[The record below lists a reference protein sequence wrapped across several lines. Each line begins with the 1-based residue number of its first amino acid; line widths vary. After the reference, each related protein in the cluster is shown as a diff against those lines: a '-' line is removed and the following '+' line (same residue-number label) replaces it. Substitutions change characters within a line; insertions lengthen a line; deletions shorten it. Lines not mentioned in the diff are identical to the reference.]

1 MYHKAKFCHDKEKK
15 MNDIVFP
22 ALPAE
27 IQAQITALLDQDGTE
42 ALDEKKEHYA
52 KIWQTKYELF
62 VSQIHTVGMELVQE
76 LGTTDTRGAIL
87 LTYSGSLI
95 SLGPQQNGSR
105 WLEYAS
111 IKFRSDVPD
120 YIRGQSITV
129 NGPIT
134 CDAVAEFSGSPLK
147 KSSSVY
153 RIAVCPEGTSE
164 SDQEQRIREATIY
177 LTNGFIKINRTQ
189 MGQTSADVDQ
199 FTVKSIVSFL
209 AKKHG
214 LTQNAARAVL
224 DDYLSVVEA
233 GVLLGERVTVG
244 KLGSM
249 TLKLQATKKARVM
262 KNIQTGEDILVPA
275 KPATLVPK
283 FVVSRALKEKGALV
297 DPEFVGL
304 AAPDPEDDD
313 GDE

>member
-1 MYHKAKFCHDKEKK
+1 MKES
-15 MNDIVFP
+15 VFLS
-22 ALPAE
+22 LPEE
-27 IQAQITALLDQDGTE
+27 IQAQINALLDQGDQE
-42 ALDEKKEHYA
+42 SIDRKREHYA
-52 KIWQTKYELF
+52 EIWQNKYDLF
-62 VSQIHTVGMELVQE
+62 VSQIRNVGMELVQE
-76 LGTTDTRGAIL
+76 LDDYDTRGAIL

-95 SLGPQQNGSR
+95 SLGPRRNDSR

-120 YIRGQSITV
+120 YV
-129 NGPIT
+129 NGQGVGIDGAIT

-177 LTNGFIKINRTQ
+177 LTNGFIKINRTE

-214 LTQNAARAVL
+214 LTQNAARAII
-224 DDYLSVVEA
+224 DDYLSVIEA

-249 TLKLQATKKARVM
+249 TLKLQAAKKARVM

-283 FVVSRALKEKGALV
+283 FVVSRSLKEKGSLV
-297 DPEFVGL
+297 NPEFVGL
-304 AAPDPEDDD
+304 DVPDPEDDD
-313 GDE
+313 SNE

>member
-1 MYHKAKFCHDKEKK
+1 

-249 TLKLQATKKARVM
+249 TLKLQAAKKARVM

-283 FVVSRALKEKGALV
+283 FVVS
-297 DPEFVGL
+297 
-304 AAPDPEDDD
+304 
-313 GDE
+313 

>member
-1 MYHKAKFCHDKEKK
+1 

-76 LGTTDTRGAIL
+76 LDASDTRGAIL

-95 SLGPQQNGSR
+95 SLGPSRSNSR

-120 YIRGQSITV
+120 YVHGQGVTI

-249 TLKLQATKKARVM
+249 TLKLQAAKKARVM

-283 FVVSRALKEKGALV
+283 FVVSRSLKEKGALV

>member
-1 MYHKAKFCHDKEKK
+1 MKES
-15 MNDIVFP
+15 VFS
-22 ALPAE
+22 LLSSE
-27 IQAQITALLDQDGTE
+27 IQAQINALLDQGDQEGI
-42 ALDEKKEHYA
+42 DKKREHYA
-52 KIWQTKYELF
+52 RIWQNKYDLF
-62 VSQIHTVGMELVQE
+62 VSQIRTVGMELVQE
-76 LGTTDTRGAIL
+76 LDDTDTRGAIL

-95 SLGPQQNGSR
+95 SLGPRRNDAR

-120 YIRGQSITV
+120 YVHGQGVGID
-129 NGPIT
+129 GAIT
-134 CDAVAEFSGSPLK
+134 CDAVAEFNGSPLK

-177 LTNGFIKINRTQ
+177 LTNGFIKINRTE

-199 FTVKSIVSFL
+199 FTVKSIVAFL

-214 LTQNAARAVL
+214 ITQNAARAIL
-224 DDYLSVVEA
+224 DDYLSVLEA

-244 KLGSM
+244 KLGAM
-249 TLKLQATKKARVM
+249 MLKLQAAKKARVM

-283 FVVSRALKEKGALV
+283 FVVSRSFKEKGALV

-304 AAPDPEDDD
+304 DVPDPEDEE